1 MGHPTHEYQ
10 ALAISEVVNVG
21 GSFDRGNY
29 QIGNNFNSMGQMH
42 PGFSWN
48 SPSGILNSWQ
58 QNNSRPQ
65 GQGAPGFQ
73 NQQRLQYHPPRYNQ
87 SSMEDL
93 MKAFIIKTDESL
105 ETHNSAIREH
115 GTLPANTKR
124 NPKETINAVSLMSG
138 HELEDPIAKKK
149 DEPIERH
156 VEFMEEQKNDNMQK
170 GAGMVHVNISF
181 TEVLSQMPDCAK
193 FLKQILPKKRK
204 FEETSVVQLTE
215 HCSAIFQNKLPQKC
229 GDPESSIIPCSLG
242 STKIKTSLC
251 DPGDSINH
259 MPFSIFRKLE
269 GEIREIRSIP
279 VSLQLVDQTTIIL
292 EGIVEDV
299 LVRVDKCLF
308 PVDFIVVKMEE
319 NREVPLILGRPFLAT
334 SRAILDIQER

>member
-10 ALAISEVVNVG
+10 ALAINEVVNVG

-29 QIGNNFNSMGQMH
+29 QSGNNFNSMGQMH

-65 GQGAPGFQ
+65 GQGAPG
-73 NQQRLQYHPPRYNQ
+73 
-87 SSMEDL
+87 
-93 MKAFIIKTDESL
+93 
-105 ETHNSAIREH
+105 
-115 GTLPANTKR
+115 TLPANTKR
-124 NPKETINAVSLMSG
+124 NQKETINAVSLMSG

-156 VEFMEEQKNDNMQK
+156 VEFVEEQKNDNMQK
-170 GAGMVHVNISF
+170 GVGMVHVNISF
-181 TEVLSQMPDCAK
+181 TEVLSQIPDCAK

-229 GDPESSIIPCSLG
+229 GDPESSTIPCSLG

-251 DPGDSINH
+251 DPGDSINL

-269 GEIREIRSIP
+269 GDITEIRSIP
-279 VSLQLVDQTTIIL
+279 VSLQLADQTTIIL